1 MSTCAN
7 ACVRV
12 FVHMHLYLFY
22 PFVRVCKSVCMYV
35 ATCTCIY
42 ASIRKSTH
50 LRMYTCIYA
59 CERECTDVYVY
70 LRMCTCIYAC
80 VRVSTHVYVYLFSSI
95 RGALCCA
102 CYLFQGGSVGIFWI
116 FQGGAGDQT
125 FAHLYGQ

>member
-95 RGALCCA
+95 
-102 CYLFQGGSVGIFWI
+102 
-116 FQGGAGDQT
+116 GGAYAMHPTCIRMAYLQKT
-125 FAHLYGQ
+125 LPAHSRRQNNKKCAKR